1 MITMQR
7 GLTMKEL
14 EEQRITEKRGERRL
28 IFWSLFS
35 MILSLAAWV
44 FSNIMVIKWLQYVS
58 ITVILLHLIIFLIG
72 FFYGMIKLSEWSI

>member
-14 EEQRITEKRGERRL
+14 EEQRITEKRGGRRL

-44 FSNIMVIKWLQYVS
+44 FSNIMVIK
-58 ITVILLHLIIFLIG
+58 
-72 FFYGMIKLSEWSI
+72 